1 MAAPPSHL
9 FHWPGGIP
17 PEIQVDGNDNTR
29 EQVDEEAQA
38 PLGPSYRFNQSKWIK
53 LYILSCRLDGELGH
67 CLDRYGSD
75 HGGIDPNPGTF
86 PDPSTVQITDVLPRA
101 ILEWPI
107 LMP

>member
-38 PLGPSYRFNQSKWIK
+38 ISNIHDE
-53 LYILSCRLDGELGH
+53 DGDYEVRQRRALE
-67 CLDRYGSD
+67 DTWAKASQD
-75 HGGIDPNPGTF
+75 F
-86 PDPSTVQITDVLPRA
+86 P
-101 ILEWPI
+101 
-107 LMP
+107 